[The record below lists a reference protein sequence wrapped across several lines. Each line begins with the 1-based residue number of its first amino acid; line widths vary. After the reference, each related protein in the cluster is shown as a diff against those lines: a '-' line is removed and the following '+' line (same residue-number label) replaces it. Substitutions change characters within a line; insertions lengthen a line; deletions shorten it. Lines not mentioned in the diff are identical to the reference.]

1 MGMGS
6 RGLACSGFAKLMQ
19 VGWCLFGP
27 QEARFGPRMVPR
39 INLFCAPS
47 CNASPLADRSPPMG
61 EYWARGS
68 TCSYEKYSTA
78 LLKYLRTYFSELVD
92 RQTDRQKM
100 PINTIYLYE
109 AKRI

>member
-1 MGMGS
+1 
-6 RGLACSGFAKLMQ
+6 
-19 VGWCLFGP
+19 
-27 QEARFGPRMVPR
+27 
-39 INLFCAPS
+39 
-47 CNASPLADRSPPMG
+47 MG
-61 EYWARGS
+61 EYGARGS

>member
-1 MGMGS
+1 
-6 RGLACSGFAKLMQ
+6 
-19 VGWCLFGP
+19 
-27 QEARFGPRMVPR
+27 
-39 INLFCAPS
+39 
-47 CNASPLADRSPPMG
+47 MG